1 MWNKNSFVFV
11 VGGTYGVGKGL
22 IECLLRNVSFCIN
35 SDITFC
41 LESLIVSQIVPL
53 FLHYVIRK
61 RYFEFPVNGKIL
73 LMEEITRNTLTHLKM
88 GTYYCQNT
96 KQCSLLPRVSE

>member
-61 RYFEFPVNGKIL
+61 RYFEFPVIGK
-73 LMEEITRNTLTHLKM
+73 
-88 GTYYCQNT
+88 YY
-96 KQCSLLPRVSE
+96 